1 MFLLALYAKL
11 DLLPWMDLPRALPLT
26 TFLALAIF
34 IALLAKYARQME
46 SWQTFLP
53 MVLWATFALALLPK
67 MFLNVHLYHVG
78 FYMAMPATLVLL
90 ICLTY
95 WIPKLLKK
103 RWGCG
108 VAFRS
113 LALAI
118 LVAASVYHLTRSHK
132 IYKLKN
138 FAVGK
143 GGDMI
148 LTYGPKVRISGRVT
162 ALALEWIE
170 EKTPREATFVGLP
183 EGIMLN
189 YLSRRAITL
198 PYVNFMMPEIITF
211 GEKRIVDDFKAR
223 PPDYVMLVDNDPS
236 EFGVGQFGDDPRYGK
251 KIMDW
256 VNQYYEPV
264 ALDWQRTAT
273 GPQLRHQ
280 DPQTQSE
287 RNTQVSPFPAIPLS
301 RTLRVS
307 FRGAVCAMLLLYKDT
322 LMPLLLKL
330 HNYASLIRLTHTVF
344 ALPFA
349 LASVALAW
357 PSHPVTLRSFL
368 WILVAMVSAR
378 SAAMAFNRLAD
389 RKFDALNPRTQ
400 QWELPRGTIKVWE
413 AVLLTVM
420 SSVVFVYA
428 AYQLNFVCFVLSPVA
443 LAVVFFY
450 SLTKRFTWASHLF
463 LGLALSLAPMG
474 AWLAVSGAP
483 GDLWE
488 LATPFFLGLAVLFW
502 LAGFDVIY
510 SLQDHEFDQQHG
522 LFSMPVRFGVAGALR
537 LSAFFHL
544 LTVFFLAAV
553 GLSARLGII
562 YWLGC
567 VATAL
572 ILFWEHRIV
581 KPDDLSRINKA
592 FFDLNAYVSI
602 GYFLTT
608 LADLVF

>member
-1 MFLLALYAKL
+1 
-11 DLLPWMDLPRALPLT
+11 
-26 TFLALAIF
+26 
-34 IALLAKYARQME
+34 
-46 SWQTFLP
+46 
-53 MVLWATFALALLPK
+53 
-67 MFLNVHLYHVG
+67 
-78 FYMAMPATLVLL
+78 
-90 ICLTY
+90 
-95 WIPKLLKK
+95 
-103 RWGCG
+103 
-108 VAFRS
+108 
-113 LALAI
+113 
-118 LVAASVYHLTRSHK
+118 
-132 IYKLKN
+132 
-138 FAVGK
+138 
-143 GGDMI
+143 
-148 LTYGPKVRISGRVT
+148 
-162 ALALEWIE
+162 
-170 EKTPREATFVGLP
+170 
-183 EGIMLN
+183 
-189 YLSRRAITL
+189 
-198 PYVNFMMPEIITF
+198 
-211 GEKRIVDDFKAR
+211 
-223 PPDYVMLVDNDPS
+223 
-236 EFGVGQFGDDPRYGK
+236 
-251 KIMDW
+251 
-256 VNQYYEPV
+256 
-264 ALDWQRTAT
+264 
-273 GPQLRHQ
+273 
-280 DPQTQSE
+280 
-287 RNTQVSPFPAIPLS
+287 
-301 RTLRVS
+301 
-307 FRGAVCAMLLLYKDT
+307 MLLLCKDP
-322 LMPLLLKL
+322 LMPLLLRL

-349 LASVALAW
+349 FASIALAW
-357 PSHPVTLRSFL
+357 PSHPVTLRSFF
-368 WILVAMVSAR
+368 WILIAMVGAR

-413 AVLLTVM
+413 AALLTVM

-443 LAVVFFY
+443 LAIVFFY

-537 LSAFFHL
+537 LSAYFHL

-608 LADLVF
+608 LADRVF